1 MLQPSELGL
10 VRSSKCIQFTLEISS
25 TKSFKTFTAIEWDGR
40 NPELFAVSTISH
52 FLLTAGQSPRY
63 RMEPPYGTALIINV
77 KRFHGKTK
85 EGFTLVARRGSDI
98 DVEKWGQVWNS
109 VGFDVKK
116 FEDYTAREIL
126 DGVEK
131 MANGMDKNSS
141 CFVCLITTH
150 GHKGKLYGYDSNDI
164 QLEQIINAFKKDKC
178 PGLEGKPKLF
188 FILAGGIYQNISA
201 SSTLANVVPTNRPV
215 SRDTVLPVTGSGD
228 ANARALLDLQSDS
241 PVPTTDSTNEVMQSN
256 VDYDGVND
264 TEFRKKLDPYEPDF
278 LIAIS
283 LAPGKLKLT
292 AVLSPA
298 ITYGIVKL

>member
-1 MLQPSELGL
+1 MLQSSQLVL
-10 VRSSKCIQFTLEISS
+10 VRSSKCIQFSLEISS
-25 TKSFKTFTAIEWDGR
+25 TNSFKTFTSIEGDGR

-63 RMEPPYGTALIINV
+63 RMQPPYGTALVINV
-77 KRFHGKTK
+77 KSFHGKTK
-85 EGFTLVARRGSDI
+85 EGFTLEARRGSNI
-98 DVEKWGQVWNS
+98 DVEKWRQMWESIDFV
-109 VGFDVKK
+109 VKE
-116 FEDYTAREIL
+116 FEDFTAREIL
-126 DGVEK
+126 KGVK
-131 MANGMDKNSS
+131 DMADGMDEKSS

-150 GHKGKLYGYDSNDI
+150 GHKGKLYGSDSDHF
-164 QLEQIINAFKKDKC
+164 QLEEITNAFKKDKC

-201 SSTLANVVPTNRPV
+201 SSTLANEVPTSRPV

-228 ANARALLDLQSDS
+228 ANARTIGSLSDS
-241 PVPTTDSTNEVMQSN
+241 PVTTTDSTNEVMQSN